1 MSDQP
6 TEKQDDKKKGNDL
19 ISIALDSFMKLF
31 KKSEDN
37 YPPVEPAS
45 GFTQTP
51 NKPKRNKGEW

>member
-1 MSDQP
+1 MRQD
-6 TEKQDDKKKGNDL
+6 EKKTGNDL
-19 ISIALDSFMKLF
+19 ISIAMDSFMKLF

>member
-1 MSDQP
+1 M
-6 TEKQDDKKKGNDL
+6 QDDKKKGNDL

-45 GFTQTP
+45 GFSQTP